1 MSEEGSK
8 EGKLLTEVVS
18 EESIAEIVSK
28 WTHIPITKLMSG
40 DKEKLLHLEET
51 LKNRVI
57 GQDHAIR
64 LISDAII
71 RQRAGIKDE
80 NRPIGSFMFLGP

>member
-1 MSEEGSK
+1 MSDEGMK

-51 LKNRVI
+51 LKKRVI
-57 GQDHAIR
+57 GQDHAIK

-71 RQRAGIKDE
+71 RQRAGLKMKID
-80 NRPIGSFMFLGP
+80 RLVHSYS

>member
-51 LKNRVI
+51 LK
-57 GQDHAIR
+57 
-64 LISDAII
+64 
-71 RQRAGIKDE
+71 K
-80 NRPIGSFMFLGP
+80 